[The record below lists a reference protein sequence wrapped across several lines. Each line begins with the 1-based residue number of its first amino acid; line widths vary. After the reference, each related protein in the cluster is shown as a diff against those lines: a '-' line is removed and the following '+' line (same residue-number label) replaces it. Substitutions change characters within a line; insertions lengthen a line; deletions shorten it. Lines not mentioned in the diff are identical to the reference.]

1 MVNAARCSTLT
12 SMATVVL
19 ADETLVAAARAGDR
33 AAIDQLLARYQ
44 PDVRRFARR
53 VCRSS
58 EDADDA
64 VQHTLVQLSRQM
76 GAVQGIVRLTSWLFT
91 VVKHECTRLIA
102 RSRRTRPLEE
112 QHDER
117 LLESAMAGRPDAEL
131 ALALKQAFGRLD
143 ADLRRVVFLRD
154 VEQLSGPEVA
164 DELGITVE
172 AMKSRLHRGR
182 AALRRELTV
191 EIALGPGHE

>member
-1 MVNAARCSTLT
+1 M
-12 SMATVVL
+12 TVVS
-19 ADETLVAAARAGDR
+19 ADEALVEAARAGDR
-33 AAIDQLLARYQ
+33 AAIERLLARYQ

-53 VCRSS
+53 VCQSS

-64 VQHTLVQLSRQM
+64 VQHTLVQLTRQVS
-76 GAVQGIVRLTSWLFT
+76 ALERIVRLTSWLFT

-102 RSRRTRPLEE
+102 RSRGGRSLEE
-112 QHDER
+112 DDDAM
-117 LLESAMAGRPDAEL
+117 LLERAMAGRPDAEL
-131 ALALKQAFGRLD
+131 ALALKQAMGRLD
-143 ADLRRVVFLRD
+143 VDLRQVVFLRD

-164 DELGITVE
+164 AELGITIE

-191 EIALGPGHE
+191 EMTGQAP

>member
-1 MVNAARCSTLT
+1 MST
-12 SMATVVL
+12 VP
-19 ADETLVAAARAGDR
+19 ADETLVEAARAGDR

-53 VCRSS
+53 VCQSS

-76 GAVQGIVRLTSWLFT
+76 AATHGIARLTSWLFT
-91 VVKHECTRLIA
+91 VVKHECARLIA
-102 RSRRTRPLEE
+102 RSRRTRPLDDAE
-112 QHDER
+112 DALER
-117 LLESAMAGRPDAEL
+117 AVACRADAEL

-164 DELGITVE
+164 DELGLTIE

-182 AALRRELTV
+182 AALRRELSV
-191 EIALGPGHE
+191 ELGGEST